1 MAYFSIDELQ
11 VASPCS
17 APWTD
22 MTGSDTVRLCSQCEK
37 NVYDLSL
44 LTRAEAAQLIR
55 EKEGKLCIRFFK
67 RADGTVL
74 TADCPKGLLALRKS
88 YLKTR
93 AKVLASMIGIIG
105 MLTGALDSCKT
116 STSSQTTTL
125 ATKKPVADSILS
137 VLKDSITPHRVFM
150 GDYATKFNDSDLA
163 KMPGRQHIKKDS
175 ANVPSNL
182 QH

>member
-17 APWTD
+17 ASWSD
-22 MTGSDTVRLCSQCEK
+22 MTGSDTVRLCAQCEK

-44 LTRAEAAQLIR
+44 LTRAEAAELIR
-55 EKEGKLCIRFFK
+55 EKEGKLCIRFYK

-74 TADCPKGLLALRKS
+74 TADCPKGLRALRKS

-105 MLTGALDSCKT
+105 ILTGALDACRT
-116 STSSQTTTL
+116 SNTSQTS
-125 ATKKPVADSILS
+125 AVITKKPVADSVLS
-137 VLKDSITPHRVFM
+137 ALKENITPRNFIM
-150 GDYATKFNDSDLA
+150 GDYAVKFSDSDLA
-163 KMPGRQHIKKDS
+163 QMPGRQRAKKDS

-182 QH
+182 NK